1 MLLQKENELLNSD
14 IKSCKLIFYSIK
26 AYKLKDKDITSTN
39 GVTTQIIIN
48 WGFFYVGGKLQFLL
62 GQHRN
67 LNGH

>member
-26 AYKLKDKDITSTN
+26 MYKLKDEDITSTN
-39 GVTTQIIIN
+39 GVTTQSLI
-48 WGFFYVGGKLQFLL
+48 GAFYYVGGKLQFLL